1 MFKTCSRL
9 TGLLLIPLLKKLY
22 IYKYIYIYANI
33 YKKFVQISQE
43 SSALRVVS
51 ADLTGKIKERQDV
64 LELILKRLAWA
75 LRGLCV
81 SFPPFNIYMCSMFML
96 LHKGPFVSTLSLL
109 QFRFRHG

>member
-1 MFKTCSRL
+1 MYMHV
-9 TGLLLIPLLKKLY
+9 Y
-22 IYKYIYIYANI
+22 IYVNTYILKIYIYVYVYACICMRAILQNTLTFGITIANFLLKHLVI
-33 YKKFVQISQE
+33 HQISPE

-81 SFPPFNIYMCSMFML
+81 SFPPLIYMYD
-96 LHKGPFVSTLSLL
+96 
-109 QFRFRHG
+109 